1 MLFEEGK
8 LTYSVVCRESK
19 MVVGEKGGWA
29 KGQVGM
35 FVLVILCPPKFYR
48 LSVMPITID
57 DSPAVISAP
66 M

>member
-1 MLFEEGK
+1 
-8 LTYSVVCRESK
+8 

-29 KGQVGM
+29 KGRLGM

-66 M
+66 L